1 MGCGQ
6 PDGRDIR
13 NGRRLL
19 GRHRG
24 GADTGRAVFDHYAD
38 WPTAVMAPWPSP
50 STGYNLQVNTHLAT
64 TNWVAPVESVI
75 GRGQPKSKQHK
86 ETSRSQVLEL
96 KCAAAKI
103 FCNRQPWLPYLRL
116 YAKQDFF
123 EFTCLELVCPCRLH
137 N

>member
-1 MGCGQ
+1 MV
-6 PDGRDIR
+6 
-13 NGRRLL
+13 
-19 GRHRG
+19 G
-24 GADTGRAVFDHYAD
+24 GYWGVIAAVPTPGAPFLTITQTG
-38 WPTAVMAPWPSP
+38 PTAVMAPWPSP